1 MKNLDYWQGK
11 KPSGVAGALMY
22 NAAKMRG
29 NTRTQAEICEV
40 ANISEVTLRGLLKVL
55 GLALKQVGEATEN

>member
-1 MKNLDYWQGK
+1 
-11 KPSGVAGALMY
+11 MY
-22 NAAKMRG
+22 NAPKLRG

-55 GLALKQVGEATEN
+55 KLALKQVGEATEN